1 MPRVI
6 RVKRENV
13 SERHS
18 QRVDQARN
26 TEQYLMTRRVQPKK
40 GNIRKLM
47 TENGRHTN
55 PLV

>member
-18 QRVDQARN
+18 QRLNQARN